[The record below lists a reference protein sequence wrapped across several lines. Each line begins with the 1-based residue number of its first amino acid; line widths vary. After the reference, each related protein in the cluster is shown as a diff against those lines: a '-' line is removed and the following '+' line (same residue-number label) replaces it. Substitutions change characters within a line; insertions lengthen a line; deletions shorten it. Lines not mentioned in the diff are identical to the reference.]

1 MIKEKGKTRK
11 AEIPTSSLAD
21 IAFLLLTFFLV
32 TTTINIDKGIGLT
45 LPDPKGEQK
54 QIRKENITNLLI
66 NESGQVLL
74 DLREVSVP
82 QIKEIISEK
91 IRQRPQLIVSLKTD
105 RNTPYNV
112 YVQVIDQLKLAN
124 ARRISLAEPE
134 K

>member
-1 MIKEKGKTRK
+1 MIKDKGKTRK

-32 TTTINIDKGIGLT
+32 TTTIDIDKGIGLT